1 MEVAHAGFVYCD
13 GNEREEINVPGD
25 ACVPTLHT
33 RVFRDAPAQLT
44 ERGEY
49 LDRFGGT
56 SPDTARNL
64 RGAFAVIVIVIVITG
79 SSLSAFTFTAATVT
93 AGRTLSAH
101 FCTSAAR
108 RCSITPVG
116 LLALTPAAAS
126 TRFSRAEP
134 SDSPPRCRRAGA
146 CSLGPGCR
154 RENKGGGEHNSGV
167 SGRWIEFRR
176 PKLTTIFLSTTKESP
191 CVRLEGGQ
199 VSDRRSPLGFF
210 SSQEDRPLV
219 SYEANGQ
226 FQAVHRDTGPE
237 HAS

>member
-13 GNEREEINVPGD
+13 GNEREEINEPRG

-33 RVFRDAPAQLT
+33 RVFCDAPAQLT

-64 RGAFAVIVIVIVITG
+64 RGAFAVIVIVITG
-79 SSLSAFTFTAATVT
+79 SSLSAFTFTAVTVT

-126 TRFSRAEP
+126 TRFSRAEL

-146 CSLGPGCR
+146 CTLGPGC
-154 RENKGGGEHNSGV
+154 
-167 SGRWIEFRR
+167 
-176 PKLTTIFLSTTKESP
+176 
-191 CVRLEGGQ
+191 
-199 VSDRRSPLGFF
+199 
-210 SSQEDRPLV
+210 
-219 SYEANGQ
+219 
-226 FQAVHRDTGPE
+226 HR
-237 HAS
+237 